1 MTPRTHQP
9 CRVLRC
15 CACSTLAELDTNA
28 PLPALLLRLCCL
40 PSRVLRVRR
49 LGRSMNPRPPAG
61 ASLTGCCGIRPKPL
75 KPPTSAAPP
84 TRAARNFI
92 DPEDTAGADEY
103 DDDVE
108 PVYAASRRR
117 AARGDAPGN
126 AAPAGAD
133 RGEEDDGE
141 DGAAGA
147 AGARRSGGAGGAS
160 FFAPSAA
167 AAGRDHV
174 AVIQGASRGIGLE
187 LVRQLLERPDLKA
200 RSGALAHTAQ
210 CTQALMRRVRPI
222 PHRRRP
228 RGGHLPRPGAR
239 RGAA

>member
-1 MTPRTHQP
+1 
-9 CRVLRC
+9 
-15 CACSTLAELDTNA
+15 
-28 PLPALLLRLCCL
+28 
-40 PSRVLRVRR
+40 
-49 LGRSMNPRPPAG
+49 MNPRPPAG

-75 KPPTSAAPP
+75 KPPPSAAPP